1 MNENNDLLPNLLHE
15 EFEMQMRGYSRR
27 QVDEYVTRRTSEI
40 RDLEGR
46 LARALDESEHL
57 RREISTVRQQAL
69 AGRPAHEEVSE
80 RISQILKLADDE
92 AHAQRD
98 KADEEIS
105 GLRGEAQQEADRVRA
120 DAREQAERMLTAAQE
135 QAERTISAARSEADK
150 MRNAARTESERVTSE
165 SRQNADATVGDA
177 KASAQRMLDEATA
190 RATAIHDGAERRLN
204 LLSSRHTETV
214 RRLTDILEGVQ
225 GLVGA
230 ENARMSL
237 EDEVNHT
244 VANAIAALE
253 PPKTPGASSRGT
265 LPPSSLAESASAN
278 GAPAPT
284 MPAPIIGSAESL
296 SNSGPIPSA
305 GSAANGL
312 PGGGAVLPGGPVSSD
327 SRPAARH
334 SRPAQ
339 PDSQDHGPSQ
349 DYPMGSVDQG
359 LVGLGQGL
367 GLGNPEQAGERSSG
381 NGSGP
386 SGLGSLSVT
395 PFPIGSVEIPP
406 TMDRPG
412 STTSQAGADESG
424 HQAGAH
430 LPPPPPPPAMPTM
443 PRRLGPDSGAQ
454 NALSLPSAP
463 PVSGSVIQGP
473 PPPDLEE
480 VPSPQQLPT
489 RDGKQDSNP
498 LAQGSD
504 PLAPGGYIDPDEP
517 TEGVRLMR

>member
-27 QVDEYVTRRTSEI
+27 QVDEYVTRRTTEI

-92 AHAQRD
+92 ARAQRE
-98 KADEEIS
+98 KTDEEIS
-105 GLRGEAQQEADRVRA
+105 GLRGEAQQEADRART

-135 QAERTISAARSEADK
+135 QAERTISAARGEADK
-150 MRNAARTESERVTSE
+150 MRNGARTEAERVTSE
-165 SRQNADATVGDA
+165 SRQSADATVADS

-237 EDEVNHT
+237 EEEVNHT
-244 VANAIAALE
+244 VSNAIAALE
-253 PPKTPGASSRGT
+253 PSKTPGASNRGA
-265 LPPSSLAESASAN
+265 LPPPSLAESASTASAN
-278 GAPAPT
+278 GVPAPT
-284 MPAPIIGSAESL
+284 MPAPIIGTPQADNVEGS

-305 GSAANGL
+305 GSAVNG
-312 PGGGAVLPGGPVSSD
+312 PD

-334 SRPAQ
+334 SRPEQ
-339 PDSQDHGPSQ
+339 PGSQDHGSL

-367 GLGNPEQAGERSSG
+367 GLGSPEQAAERGG

-395 PFPIGSVEIPP
+395 PFPIGSVEIPA

-412 STTSQAGADESG
+412 STSSPASADESG

-430 LPPPPPPPAMPTM
+430 LPPPPPPPAMPAM
-443 PRRLGPDSGAQ
+443 PRRFGSGSSGPDSD
-454 NALSLPSAP
+454 ALSLPPAP
-463 PVSGSVIQGP
+463 PVSGSVVQGP
-473 PPPDLEE
+473 PPPDVEE
-480 VPSPQQLPT
+480 VQSPQPLPT

-498 LAQGSD
+498 LA
-504 PLAPGGYIDPDEP
+504 PGAYIDPDEP
-517 TEGVRLMR
+517 TEGVHLMR